1 MAKKTTPPV
10 STPSTKM
17 QDTDIN
23 TNTLP
28 NDSLEIRRIKIQQTP
43 KLSPKA
49 PGHLTYAL
57 GIDDHTQDLYLQL
70 QDNSSGGFFSR
81 EWVPLSHIDA
91 CIARLKPKEVFAAS
105 HFRPAFISR
114 SQNNAGFLAAALK
127 AEGVIIAVPEQLN
140 GLQVDSV
147 IYSQWRSTLLVLAKD
162 STGTINSTGDHSQD
176 NQAETDDEV
185 LDQVMVSE

>member
-1 MAKKTTPPV
+1 MAKKMTPAVSSTSSRDLAPATATLKEVPV
-10 STPSTKM
+10 S
-17 QDTDIN
+17 
-23 TNTLP
+23 
-28 NDSLEIRRIKIQQTP
+28 IRCIKIHQTA
-43 KLSPKA
+43 KLSSKA

-70 QDNSSGGFFSR
+70 QENSSGGYFSR

-127 AEGVIIAVPEQLN
+127 AECVIMTVPEQLN
-140 GLQVDSV
+140 GLQVDSA
-147 IYSQWRSTLLVLAKD
+147 IYNQWRSALLVLAKD
-162 STGTINSTGDHSQD
+162 PTGTINSTGDHSQD

-185 LDQVMVSE
+185 LNQVMVSE

>member
-1 MAKKTTPPV
+1 MAKKMTPAVSSTSSRDLAPATASIKEVPV
-10 STPSTKM
+10 S
-17 QDTDIN
+17 
-23 TNTLP
+23 
-28 NDSLEIRRIKIQQTP
+28 IRCIKIHQTV
-43 KLSPKA
+43 KLSSKA

-70 QDNSSGGFFSR
+70 QENSSGGYFSR

-91 CIARLKPKEVFAAS
+91 CIARLKPKEIFAAS

-140 GLQVDSV
+140 GLQVNSA
-147 IYSQWRSTLLVLAKD
+147 IYSQWPSTLLLLAKD
-162 STGTINSTGDHSQD
+162 PTGTITSKSDLAPD
-176 NQAETDDEV
+176 NHAETDDEV